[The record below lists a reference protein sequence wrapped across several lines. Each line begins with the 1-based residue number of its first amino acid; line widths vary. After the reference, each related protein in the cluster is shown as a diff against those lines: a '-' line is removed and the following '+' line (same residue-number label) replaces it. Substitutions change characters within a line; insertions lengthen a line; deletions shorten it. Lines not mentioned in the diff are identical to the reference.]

1 MFQYCLL
8 GTPGNPLRC
17 PGQPQP
23 AMPGESGLLMTTI
36 DPQHAQQPVIDTQP
50 AHAQTQARP
59 EADLTAEQPL
69 SETPSTARLRTL
81 QAMLDRSP
89 RMLQLQRQAA
99 MLAHSPRALQLRAQ
113 EEALARRPQ
122 DVAGRQAAPAPN
134 HRGLPDALK
143 AGVEALSGVSLD
155 HVQVHYNSDKPAQLS
170 ALAYAQGHEIHV
182 APGQEQHLPHEA
194 WHVVQQAQGRVGPT
208 TQLAG
213 VAVNDDGGLE
223 QEATVMGQ
231 RAAAMSRVAAAA
243 EPSAADSALAN
254 SPHPA
259 AARTPTSFPS
269 QPNVQLTTEIT
280 HTAGKAK
287 FDDEEDVVG
296 LAMDAKLDP
305 KDPVRGSAPEGGIS
319 AFYAAFGQANPG
331 GAWARGHLL
340 NHDLGGRGVPVN
352 LYPITREA
360 NSLHSVLVEQP
371 IKNGLSLLNDLKK
384 DKKDK
389 FQDWRMHY
397 HVTVLGTPAQSSFEC
412 EWNYIDQAGNGKT
425 ADDLQGFN
433 AKNKFWISG
442 EESIHSISEKGGKFY
457 RSPSGPRLPGWDHHE
472 VKEETKW
479 GDPGK
484 DGMQQEETHKE
495 GNGGAE
501 ITVGYDPARV
511 VKEYEEPSD
520 DYKATI
526 DEKLEERG
534 GKQLEAE
541 MTPEQWFDNAV
552 SEVFDRIKNDF
563 VGETKPE
570 IEEFLN
576 PKSENFKNEWANLSK
591 AGGTPE
597 DGFYESWVSDQVKEL
612 VLNLNDKYNKK
623 RPRATNGNGES
634 PAKRPKTGNDKN
646 NNSVQNAV
654 PMEMEDS

>member
-1 MFQYCLL
+1 
-8 GTPGNPLRC
+8 
-17 PGQPQP
+17 
-23 AMPGESGLLMTTI
+23 MPGEIGLLMTTI
-36 DPQHAQQPVIDTQP
+36 DPQHAQQPVVDTQP

-259 AARTPTSFPS
+259 AARTPTFFSS
-269 QPNVQLTTEIT
+269 QPNVQLKTKTEIT
-280 HTAGKAK
+280 HTAGTAEFAQKT
-287 FDDEEDVVG
+287 DVVG

-305 KDPVRGSAPEGGIS
+305 QDPVRGSAPEGEIS
-319 AFYAAFGQANPG
+319 EFYKAFGQANPG

-412 EWNYIDQAGNGKT
+412 KWNYIDDAGDDMTAQVLQDGNVEKNSGLAAMNPFTAYLRKGGVFTGVRPAPGCLDGTIMKRRRKPNGGTQIKI
-425 ADDLQGFN
+425 
-433 AKNKFWISG
+433 KNKNMTWVTQ
-442 EESIHSISEKGGKFY
+442 K
-457 RSPSGPRLPGWDHHE
+457 LP
-472 VKEETKW
+472 
-479 GDPGK
+479 
-484 DGMQQEETHKE
+484 
-495 GNGGAE
+495 
-501 ITVGYDPARV
+501 
-511 VKEYEEPSD
+511 
-520 DYKATI
+520 
-526 DEKLEERG
+526 
-534 GKQLEAE
+534 
-541 MTPEQWFDNAV
+541 
-552 SEVFDRIKNDF
+552 
-563 VGETKPE
+563 
-570 IEEFLN
+570 
-576 PKSENFKNEWANLSK
+576 
-591 AGGTPE
+591 
-597 DGFYESWVSDQVKEL
+597 
-612 VLNLNDKYNKK
+612 
-623 RPRATNGNGES
+623 
-634 PAKRPKTGNDKN
+634 
-646 NNSVQNAV
+646 
-654 PMEMEDS
+654 